1 MGLGLLTKLE
11 GCVGGGG
18 GLFGGF
24 DDFLCGLLGWLLGF
38 RGSVWLLRFLFG
50 VGSAILLSF
59 LVFRFPSSMDSL
71 ETLLSVFLSMST
83 WSFLS
88 CCVACDVSVAIVSS
102 RRDCFCSS
110 SWTTTL

>member
-1 MGLGLLTKLE
+1 M
-11 GCVGGGG
+11 
-18 GLFGGF
+18 
-24 DDFLCGLLGWLLGF
+24 
-38 RGSVWLLRFLFG
+38 
-50 VGSAILLSF
+50 GSAILLSF

-102 RRDCFCSS
+102 RRVVRVLGQPHYSGGPGGRRSLFGGVGEPVSDIR
-110 SWTTTL
+110 